1 MIPHEAVGVTP
12 YVPQL
17 FWRFWLSDVDPS
29 KHTLDDHRVHAYDIY
44 DNELTET
51 RRVPEQVQTIFHNFD
66 IPSLDEGCRSV
77 LRTAEQAFTRLE
89 NEVERILSEMISKI
103 RSSHSGESRPETRL
117 ELPIS
122 RHSRDALLRY
132 FVFLRYRNSN
142 KYAETVAS
150 LTTRVVTG
158 SGAVINARH
167 AWHRVRRRATLG
179 GFHAFLQHENTDKK
193 VFRHFEGLDCWRFC
207 DAEICIG
214 LASEGQQFVLPDSCF
229 TTLDEEFA
237 SDSSSAHLLFPI
249 MPTIALYVLGTQ
261 REEPQSHGSSVR
273 AQVMGAAAAWIDVD
287 IESPAD
293 VHLRNA
299 SLLQRHP
306 NRLYFSSLTSITQ
319 AIAHYDSFRWVSEH
333 LDYSRLKQ
341 RARQKAT
348 LEQLTKTLVVKGSV
362 LLVDLTDEVEKVGD
376 APVSGGSF
384 ADVWKG
390 IWTNSHSGTQPVA
403 LKYLRQ
409 YMHMTD
415 EIKEKL
421 MLRLKSEVVAWH
433 RLRHSNI
440 AQLYGV
446 AQSPNSIAMV
456 SPWCNNG
463 TLKRYLEVN
472 PEADRFALIQ
482 QIASAVSYLHNCQ
495 PVVIHRDLKSSNI
508 LIGDD
513 GQALL
518 TDFGLSNVIEEVL
531 ESEPSMR
538 NSHFATSLF
547 AGSTRWMAPELIE
560 ALTNDDDAQPPPIS
574 TNSDVYAFACVCL
587 EAATGS
593 LPFSHRSNDA
603 AVIFDI
609 MRGVKPSR
617 GCTPMKL
624 RLPEKEMDHFYKL
637 LDRCWSPA
645 PFLRPT
651 MTQIKQELAAISVCC
666 TYSSESSR
674 YA

>member
-1 MIPHEAVGVTP
+1 M
-12 YVPQL
+12 
-17 FWRFWLSDVDPS
+17 
-29 KHTLDDHRVHAYDIY
+29 
-44 DNELTET
+44 
-51 RRVPEQVQTIFHNFD
+51 
-66 IPSLDEGCRSV
+66 
-77 LRTAEQAFTRLE
+77 
-89 NEVERILSEMISKI
+89 
-103 RSSHSGESRPETRL
+103 
-117 ELPIS
+117 
-122 RHSRDALLRY
+122 
-132 FVFLRYRNSN
+132 
-142 KYAETVAS
+142 
-150 LTTRVVTG
+150 
-158 SGAVINARH
+158 
-167 AWHRVRRRATLG
+167 G